1 MTEAIDYSKDNERS
15 EPLEI
20 NVEKMDLSVTN
31 ITPQY
36 THQTK
41 ETVKQE
47 VSSQLFQIFQNY

>member
-31 ITPQY
+31 ITSQY

-41 ETVKQE
+41 ENVKQE